1 MYQGDCGDCFVMA
14 GIAAIEAH
22 ACIYNN
28 VCEKLSE
35 LDAVECTKQKCGGG
49 QFYEL
54 FDFGLYYLIKLFK
67 KY

>member
-1 MYQGDCGDCFVMA
+1 MYQGDCGDCYVMA

-35 LDAVECTKQKCGGG
+35 LDAVECSSGKCGAGYFWEAFNFSKFFIG
-49 QFYEL
+49 NF
-54 FDFGLYYLIKLFK
+54 FK
-67 KY
+67 F